1 MADPQRE
8 QPWAGKGYAM
18 KTTIKELNECLALAE
33 WYATCPRF
41 ARKRLGADFSMWAH
55 LFIWAGMLD

>member
-1 MADPQRE
+1 
-8 QPWAGKGYAM
+8 M